1 MREILKNTIRCNN
14 CGDVIES
21 NYRHDY
27 VKCSCGRVAVDG
39 GRDYLRRSFTESPD
53 DYTELSVFNE
63 KRHNPEQISQAITSA
78 FSQSRNG
85 TISRKVE
92 IATLPS
98 RQQGTEVA
106 GNSVRIR
113 LHACIAKQ
121 RGTGSTLTGASLFT
135 LSKYEIHRVADGLL
149 FFIGQLVPAV
159 DCLL

>member
-106 GNSVRIR
+106 MPRI
-113 LHACIAKQ
+113 
-121 RGTGSTLTGASLFT
+121 SLFPRPFSIVPSSPFFTSKGSET
-135 LSKYEIHRVADGLL
+135 LLSRGFEPSL
-149 FFIGQLVPAV
+149 FLGVG
-159 DCLL
+159 